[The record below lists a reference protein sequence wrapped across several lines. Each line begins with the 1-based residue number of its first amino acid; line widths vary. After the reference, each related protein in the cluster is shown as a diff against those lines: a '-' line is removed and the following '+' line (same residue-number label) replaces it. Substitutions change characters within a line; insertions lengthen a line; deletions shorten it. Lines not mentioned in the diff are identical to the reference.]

1 MENQQNK
8 ASQTETGAA
17 NAAEN
22 AAANGAANAAENT
35 VENAAEKK
43 ESKKEF
49 VLTSSALALVIIAIV
64 FLLSLA
70 SFIIDREYLS
80 FATLIAGRIDDTH
93 SQLLG
98 NRALWGLIGMPG
110 SAAVAAFIL
119 IKKGKRKNDT
129 EKQ

>member
-22 AAANGAANAAENT
+22 AAENT
-35 VENAAEKK
+35 VETASEKK
-43 ESKKEF
+43 ESKKAF
-49 VLTSSALALVIIAIV
+49 FLTSSALALVIIAIV